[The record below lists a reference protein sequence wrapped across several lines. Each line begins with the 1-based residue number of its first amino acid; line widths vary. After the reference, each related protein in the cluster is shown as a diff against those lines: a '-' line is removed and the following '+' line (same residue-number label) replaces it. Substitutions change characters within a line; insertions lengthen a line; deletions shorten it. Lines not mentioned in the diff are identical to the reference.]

1 MAESRKQKNESVKS
15 ETANSAST
23 MRTGGRQRI
32 LYLALGGVFSAFIL
46 LATQLKIPTA
56 IGYANLG
63 DGLILAA
70 SYFLGPFAFFPAAIG
85 SALAD
90 LIAGYPVYIP
100 ATFVIKGLMGL
111 TAGYLL
117 RKDGIS
123 FVRRLLAAVLSEML
137 MVGGYFLFETLLYGI
152 VAASGSLIANAVQG
166 AVGIALG
173 LALTQALGFAR
184 EKMRIAKS

>member
-23 MRTGGRQRI
+23 TRTGGRQRI
-32 LYLALGGVFSAFIL
+32 LYLALGGVFSAFIF

-166 AVGIALG
+166 AVGIAVG

>member
-23 MRTGGRQRI
+23 TRTGGRQRI
-32 LYLALGGVFSAFIL
+32 LYLALGGVFSAFIF

-123 FVRRLLAAVLSEML
+123 FVRRLLAAVLSEIL